1 MKKRLLA
8 GLLTVIMVMT
18 MIPVTALAAN
28 STALNPGDVQ
38 AAKGI
43 VSQTPDAD
51 GNYTIQL
58 SVKGEPKEVS
68 NASAADVVLVVD
80 NSGSMASSVGEPCSA
95 TKKDI
100 EDNGFLIHTCP
111 KCGAL
116 YLWPFIPDK
125 CEGET
130 GSESRIQ
137 TAKAVSKE
145 FA

>member
-58 SVKGEPKEVS
+58 SVKG
-68 NASAADVVLVVD
+68 
-80 NSGSMASSVGEPCSA
+80 
-95 TKKDI
+95 
-100 EDNGFLIHTCP
+100 GFERF
-111 KCGAL
+111 CG
-116 YLWPFIPDK
+116 
-125 CEGET
+125 GRGT
-130 GSESRIQ
+130 GRRQLRLHGKQRGRTVQRYEKRH
-137 TAKAVSKE
+137 
-145 FA
+145 